1 MSLFKRKDSP
11 YWWIKITHDGRP
23 IQQSTGTSD
32 RAKAEEYHDK
42 LKASLWDQAR
52 LGIKPRYAWNDA
64 VVRYLAETSH
74 KVSQV
79 SDKTHLRWL
88 DRYLNGVMLHEIDR
102 TRLDRIMAARIAE
115 GVKNSSVNRVMEVIR
130 AVLRKASNEWEWLD
144 RVPNIRM
151 LPEPNRRIRWITQE
165 QAERL
170 IAASSPHLAPMV
182 RFSLETGLRRANVT
196 GLEWSQ
202 IDLIRRTAWIHP
214 DQAKTRKAIA
224 VPLSAAA
231 VIVLREQIGKHATH
245 VFSYRGKPITQV
257 NTKAWRHTLE
267 RVGIDNFRWHDL
279 RHTWASWHVQSGT
292 PLHVLQELGGWE
304 CVEMVRKYAHLSSE
318 HLVEYV
324 DRLSRLKVVE
334 NTAGELATLELR
346 STN

>member
-11 YWWIKITHDGRP
+11 YWWIKITHNGRAV
-23 IQQSTGTSD
+23 QQSTGTSD

-52 LGIKPRYAWNDA
+52 LGIKPRYSWNDA

-74 KVSQV
+74 KASQV

-88 DRYLNGVMLHEIDR
+88 DPYLNGVMLDEIER
-102 TRLDRIMAARIAE
+102 SRLDRIMAARIAE

-130 AVLRKASNEWEWLD
+130 AVLRKAANEWEWLD

-151 LPEPNRRIRWITQE
+151 LPEPTRRIRWITQE

-170 IAASSPHLAPMV
+170 IAVLPSHLAAMV
-182 RFSLETGLRRANVT
+182 RFSLETGLRRSNVT
-196 GLEWSQ
+196 GLQWSQ
-202 IDLIRRTAWIHP
+202 IDLVRRTAWIHP
-214 DQAKTRKAIA
+214 DQAKARKAIA
-224 VPLSAAA
+224 VPLSTAA
-231 VIVLREQIGKHATH
+231 VIVLREQLGGHATH
-245 VFSYRGKPITQV
+245 VFSYRGEPITQV
-257 NTKAWRHTLE
+257 NTKAWRKALE
-267 RVGIDNFRWHDL
+267 RVGIEDFRWHDL

-304 CVEMVRKYAHLSSE
+304 CVEMVRRYAHLSSE

-324 DRLSRLKVVE
+324 DRLSRLKVVGNE
-334 NTAGELATLELR
+334 SAEIATLELR
-346 STN
+346 ATK